1 MDESV
6 KFHARDFLSVKQED
20 LLADYELGDVLGEGG
35 FGLVYSCIHRATGS
49 ERAVKMLK
57 KDPRYPHIQD
67 NILNEFNVLKDLDHP
82 VSCCSRMSC
91 VVKMRAGG
99 CTGIFCEILLVNQ
112 PKIAVVHE
120 DTIVLS
126 DTAQ

>member
-1 MDESV
+1 MRSSIISTDNRRQSMHDESV

-35 FGLVYSCIHRATGS
+35 FGLVYSCIHRATGA

-57 KDPRYPHIQD
+57 KDPNYPHIQD

-82 VSCCSRMSC
+82 VSCCHPLCWSF
-91 VVKMRAGG
+91 VG
-99 CTGIFCEILLVNQ
+99 CQELVWM
-112 PKIAVVHE
+112 AVRGFSVRYC
-120 DTIVLS
+120 S
-126 DTAQ
+126 